1 MGLSQEE
8 KERFLK
14 ALEEDRAFEYTVIG
28 LLGIQELLRDQ
39 EEFKIRMD
47 RLERRAYRIE
57 RNLKRVAITIEGETN
72 DVANYY
78 LKQRDIK
85 SRLAQYN

>member
-57 RNLKRVAITIEGETN
+57 RNLKRVAITIKGETN

-78 LKQRDIK
+78 LK
-85 SRLAQYN
+85 

>member
-14 ALEEDRAFEYTVIG
+14 ALEEDRAFEYTVIVIG
-28 LLGIQELLRDQ
+28 LLCIQELLRDQ

-57 RNLKRVAITIEGETN
+57 RNLKRVAITIEGGPTTW
-72 DVANYY
+72 
-78 LKQRDIK
+78 LITI
-85 SRLAQYN
+85 